1 MSSFL
6 QNFAN
11 VDTFMATL
19 PLLLQGLVITASLAL
34 VALPLALA
42 CGLVVALLFEANNRA
57 LSAGLFV
64 LIDTFR
70 SIPVLVLL
78 MIIFYALPFLGVVI
92 PAFTAVVLALV
103 INNAGYFGEIFRA
116 GLASVP
122 RHQFEAGL
130 ALGISRPRTLIF
142 IVVPQAVRNVI
153 APLASNSLEL
163 AKATSIAS
171 LVTLPEMLRVA
182 QVAQANVYNPTPLV
196 AAALIYFIVLWPFSR
211 LVARYERKTL
221 KARY

>member
-6 QNFAN
+6 QNFADL
-11 VDTFMATL
+11 DTFVAVL
-19 PLLLQGLVITASLAL
+19 PLLLQGLLITVGLAL
-34 VALPLALA
+34 VALPLALL
-42 CGLVVALLFEANNRA
+42 CGLLIALLFEVGSRP
-57 LSAGLFV
+57 LTAGLFV

-78 MIIFYALPFLGVVI
+78 MIIFYALPFLGVVV
-92 PAFTAVVLALV
+92 PAFGAVVAALV
-103 INNAGYFGEIFRA
+103 INNAGYYGEIFRA
-116 GLASVP
+116 GLGSVP
-122 RHQFEAGL
+122 RHQHEAGL
-130 ALGISRPRTLIF
+130 ALGISRPRVLLF
-142 IVVPQAVRNVI
+142 IIVPQAVRNVI

-196 AAALIYFIVLWPFSR
+196 GAALIYFIVLWPFSR
-211 LVARYERKTL
+211 LVARYERRTL
-221 KARY
+221 RARY

>member
-1 MSSFL
+1 MSPFL
-6 QNFAN
+6 QSFAN
-11 VDTFMATL
+11 IETFSAVL
-19 PLLLQGLVITASLAL
+19 PLLLQGLAITIGLAL
-34 VALPLALA
+34 VALPIALV
-42 CGLVVALLFEANNRA
+42 CGLLIALLFEINNRT
-57 LSAGLFV
+57 LSAALFV

-92 PAFTAVVLALV
+92 PAFAAVVAALV
-103 INNAGYFGEIFRA
+103 INNLGYYGEIFRA

-122 RHQFEAGL
+122 RHQHEAGL
-130 ALGISRPRTLIF
+130 ALGISRPRVLVF
-142 IVVPQAVRNVI
+142 IIVPQAVRNVI

-211 LVARYERKTL
+211 LVARYERRTL